1 MAQEKKKWGDRKD
14 GVWLKDIPAM
24 NRIMPSLM
32 PNRADNEAFVSV
44 EIDIRPYLDD
54 MLEHGLADG
63 YFDAQTLSELC
74 INGMNLG
81 WETIGTF
88 DHTMEMRNLRLDS
101 YID

>member
-1 MAQEKKKWGDRKD
+1 MKYQWKRG
-14 GVWLKDIPAM
+14 M
-24 NRIMPSLM
+24 T
-32 PNRADNEAFVSV
+32 SV
-44 EIDIRPYLDD
+44 LLGALLLSAIGCGGENPTAETQIDIRPYLDD
-54 MLEHGLADG
+54 MLSHGLADG

-101 YID
+101 YIDE